1 MDVDEDE
8 DDDSGGMQDIATIL
22 GIDIYSEAG
31 QVLMAAL
38 IMSEGLSVDTDRV
51 GTSRADSSAARADS
65 SDDGADEGN
74 EEEVDMEI
82 DEG

>member
-1 MDVDEDE
+1 M
-8 DDDSGGMQDIATIL
+8 L
-22 GIDIYSEAG
+22 GIDIYSEVG

-38 IMSEGLSVDTDRV
+38 IMNEGLSVDANRV
-51 GTSRADSSAARADS
+51 GTARAES
-65 SDDGADEGN
+65 SDGGEDEGN

>member
-8 DDDSGGMQDIATIL
+8 DEDSGGIQDIATIL

-38 IMSEGLSVDTDRV
+38 IMSEGLSVDADRV

>member
-1 MDVDEDE
+1 
-8 DDDSGGMQDIATIL
+8 MQDIATIL
-22 GIDIYSEAG
+22 GIDIYSETG

-51 GTSRADSSAARADS
+51 GTARAES
-65 SDDGADEGN
+65 SDGDADEGN